1 MNAAAELFSK
11 NGLTATGVDTI
22 IERSGVAK
30 MTFYNTYGSKEE
42 LIAEY
47 FTGQDEAAL
56 GLLRQF
62 TEKPGL
68 SPRQRLL
75 AVFDAFEVWFT
86 EPDFLGCPF
95 INGYAETKG
104 SPGSRPHRNVIR
116 HFELLREFLLEI
128 AREIHPRKADRLVGG
143 MMLLMSGAIVAQ
155 EVAPQ
160 SKPLAAA
167 RDMLK
172 SLLKEAVD
180 G

>member
-1 MNAAAELFSK
+1 MTAAAELFNK

-30 MTFYNTYGSKEE
+30 MTFYNAYGSKED

-47 FTGQDEAAL
+47 FAAQDEAAF

-68 SPRQRLL
+68 SPQQKLL
-75 AVFDAFEVWFT
+75 SVFDAFQAWFT
-86 EPDFLGCPF
+86 ESAFLGCPF

-104 SPGSRPHRNVIR
+104 SPRRRPHKNVIR
-116 HFELLREFLLEI
+116 HFDLLREFLVEI
-128 AREIHPRKADRLVGG
+128 AREIHPRKAESIAGS
-143 MMLLMSGAIVAQ
+143 MMLLMSGAIVTQ

-160 SKPLAAA
+160 SRPLASA

-172 SLLKEAVD
+172 LLLKETT
-180 G
+180 GG